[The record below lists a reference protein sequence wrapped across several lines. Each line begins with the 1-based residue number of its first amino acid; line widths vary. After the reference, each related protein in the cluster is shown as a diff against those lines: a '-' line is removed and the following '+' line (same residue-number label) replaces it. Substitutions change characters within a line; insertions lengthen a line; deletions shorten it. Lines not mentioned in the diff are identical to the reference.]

1 MDKGANVDGYVT
13 PFDAYK
19 MSLKR
24 AGHYSHLNVSGF
36 WMGSGNGIG
45 YGTEECSIGY
55 PWHRQVAK
63 SDFDFAFVFWI
74 LDLRRQLQIDK

>member
-45 YGTEECSIGY
+45 NVALVIHGTDR
-55 PWHRQVAK
+55 WQN
-63 SDFDFAFVFWI
+63 
-74 LDLRRQLQIDK
+74 LTLTLQEH